1 MIDYRVSRGEV
12 EEDQFTAAI
21 EKSTAKI
28 PSSAFLVL
36 AVGAMAVS
44 AGLQAL
50 NKRHASIFVG
60 QWAAPF
66 LLLGIYNKLVKQH
79 GSDAASERNHRGSH
93 DRGYIGNQEGRYVG
107 SQEGG
112 HIGIPRAGYKTS
124 PRAYPEPE

>member
-1 MIDYRVSRGEV
+1 
-12 EEDQFTAAI
+12 
-21 EKSTAKI
+21 
-28 PSSAFLVL
+28 
-36 AVGAMAVS
+36 MAVS

-50 NKRHASIFVG
+50 NKKHASMFVG

-93 DRGYIGNQEGRYVG
+93 DRGYIG